1 MCPLPKIP
9 QARDYEI
16 LGQIGEGGFGA
27 VYQAYQP
34 SIDRHVAIKVI
45 LPEYA
50 NDPEFIQRFER
61 EAQFVA
67 RLEHPNIVPLYD
79 YWRDQEGAFLVMRLL
94 RGGNLSQ
101 ALREGAWSLEQ
112 SARLLDQIAT
122 ALDFAHRQ
130 GVVHRDIKPENI
142 FFDEEGNA
150 YLSDFG
156 IAKALAKPSDLT
168 MAGDIIGS
176 LLYISPEQA
185 QSKPVTI
192 QSDLYSLGVV
202 MYVVLTGQ
210 HPYRDETPASL
221 LLKQIQQP
229 LPALSD
235 LRPDLPV
242 DLDDVLQQMTA
253 KEPADRYPNAQAY
266 ADAFRKAMSGMIQP
280 QEKLLSEHLQE
291 ITPQLPTFLTE
302 EIGAERVKPIFVSR
316 EKELARLDAFLDKTL
331 TRNGSVVFVTGGPG
345 RGKTALLNEFAHRS
359 MKAHA
364 DLLVAAG
371 NCNAYSGL
379 GDAYLPF
386 REVMGMLTGNVEALW
401 SAGVIDTEHAKRL
414 WFAFPEVIRDLLERG
429 PHLFETFVS
438 GEELL
443 ARLNTAVPERG
454 DLIKSMR
461 EMVTR
466 SQTRM
471 ESLEQSHLFEQFT
484 NVLLCLAEKHPLLVV
499 LDDLQWA
506 DESSLSLLFH
516 MGRRLQGA
524 CILIVGA
531 YRPEEVALVR
541 DGKRHPLE
549 KILSEFK
556 NKYGDVW
563 IDLSS
568 MKEHE
573 SREFVDALLDSEPN
587 KLDLEFRQALFQH
600 TAGHPLFTIE
610 LLRAMQERG
619 DLLPSEDS
627 RWVVGA
633 VLDWDSMPARVEAVI
648 EERIACLEVELRDI
662 LTVAS
667 VEGEDFTAQVVASVQ
682 QVSERDLLRM
692 LTQELE
698 KRHRLV
704 RGQGGY
710 SLGSRVLSRYRFAH
724 ALFQRYL
731 YNELDDAERMLLHR
745 EIGRVLEELYA
756 GQTENIAEQ
765 LAYHFSGDDERE
777 RHYAR
782 IAGERAAMSFANAE
796 ALRYINRALELT
808 PQDHLAERYDLLLTR
823 ERLFYLQGER
833 SAQEQDFVSLMELA
847 EALDNDQKK
856 IEIFLRKARFAEKTS
871 DYPAEMVNAQE
882 AIRLAVASQDISG
895 QAEGY
900 LRLGRAFWFQG
911 DNRAAEEPLKQS
923 LKLSRA
929 AGHKQVEANVLR
941 IIGDVLNDPD
951 APLYLQ
957 QALGIYRQIGDYA
970 GESRALLNLGVFA
983 YEAGDFAKAK
993 NNFENALAFS
1003 RKIGEPNLEI
1013 WLLNSLAEL
1022 LIDQG
1027 IYSTARDYL
1036 ERGLNTACEIDYK
1049 TVELQCLNSFGAYF
1063 TKQGAF
1069 PKAKVYY
1076 EQSLEMAKEIGVK
1089 GLECYSLAC
1098 LSFLYHH
1105 LGDNQAA
1112 LNQAQNAMRLAEE
1125 IGDRRLERFTWT
1137 CHGFTYEK
1145 FDDLQKATHAY
1156 DQALKMA
1163 HYLNQLHMAAENLAG
1178 LARLN
1183 LAKGNMIDAKNY
1195 VSEILNIMDRR
1206 ISEISKNANNEQAA
1220 VSPFDGTLDPL
1231 LIYLTCYRVL
1241 QSARDARADE
1251 ILRSACNLLRTRA
1264 DNIQDDDLRYSFL
1277 NNVPSH
1283 KEIMLEWTT
1292 RDIS

>member
-401 SAGVIDTEHAKRL
+401 SAGVIDTEHARRL
-414 WFAFPEVIRDLLERG
+414 WFAFPEVVQVLLERG

-438 GEELL
+438 AEELL
-443 ARLNTAVPERG
+443 ARLTNAVPNSG
-454 DLIKSMR
+454 NLSKSMS

-516 MGRRLQGA
+516 LGRRLQGA

-531 YRPEEVALVR
+531 YRPEEVALGR
-541 DGKRHPLE
+541 EGKRHPLE

-556 NKYGDVW
+556 GKYGDVW
-563 IDLSS
+563 VDLSGAQ
-568 MKEHE
+568 EGE
-573 SREFVDALLDSEPN
+573 SIEFVDALLDSEPN
-587 KLDLEFRQALFQH
+587 RLDQDFRQALYQH

-610 LLRAMQERG
+610 LLRALQESG
-619 DLLPSEDS
+619 ELQQDEAGCWFVSS
-627 RWVVGA
+627 S
-633 VLDWDSMPARVEAVI
+633 LDWSRLPARAEAVI
-648 EERIACLEVELRDI
+648 EERIDRLENELREI
-662 LTVAS
+662 LSVAS
-667 VEGEDFTAQVVASVQ
+667 VEGENFTAQVVGSVQ
-682 QVSERDLLRM
+682 QVSERELLRI
-692 LTQELE
+692 LSGELE

-704 RGQGGY
+704 REQGEQIVG
-710 SLGSRVLSRYRFAH
+710 LRRLSRYRFAH

-731 YNELDDAERMLLHR
+731 YNQLGEAERRFLHH
-745 EIGRVLEELYA
+745 EIGRVLEELYP
-756 GQTENIAEQ
+756 GQTDEIAEQ
-765 LAYHFSGDDERE
+765 LVYHFAGDAERE
-777 RHYAR
+777 RHYAI
-782 IAGERAAMSFANAE
+782 IAGERAARRFANVE
-796 ALRYINRALELT
+796 ALRYFSLAFELT
-808 PQDHLAERYDLLLTR
+808 SQDHLPERFDILIKREQILDLLADRTN
-823 ERLFYLQGER
+823 
-833 SAQEQDFVSLMELA
+833 QEQDLA
-847 EALDNDQKK
+847 ILKQYTEKMDDDVRK
-856 IEIFLRKARFAEKTS
+856 IDVLLRYAQFSHNTS
-871 DYPAEMVNAQE
+871 DLEAAIKYAKE
-882 AIRLAVASQDISG
+882 AIQLAGSCQDTGRQS
-895 QAEGY
+895 EGY
-900 LRLGRAFWFQG
+900 LYWGRATWQQG
-911 DNRAAEEPLKQS
+911 DLKGARNHIERS
-923 LKLSRA
+923 LELSRV
-929 AGHKQVEANVLR
+929 AGRKQIEAHALRVLG
-941 IIGDVLNDPD
+941 ILSQDFEENSF
-951 APLYLQ
+951 YE
-957 QALGIYRQIGDYA
+957 QALQICRQLGDHS
-970 GESRALLNLGVFA
+970 GETLALNNLGVNA
-983 YEAGDFAKAK
+983 SYSGHTAAGKPYYED
-993 NNFENALAFS
+993 ALAIS
-1003 RKIGEPNLEI
+1003 RKIGDRHYE
-1013 WLLNSLAEL
+1013 WLFLFNLAEVYL
-1022 LIDQG
+1022 HSGYFSISRD
-1027 IYSTARDYL
+1027 YSTEGLTIAR
-1036 ERGLNTACEIDYK
+1036 
-1049 TVELQCLNSFGAYF
+1049 
-1063 TKQGAF
+1063 
-1069 PKAKVYY
+1069 
-1076 EQSLEMAKEIGVK
+1076 
-1089 GLECYSLAC
+1089 
-1098 LSFLYHH
+1098 
-1105 LGDNQAA
+1105 
-1112 LNQAQNAMRLAEE
+1112 E
-1125 IGDRRLERFTWT
+1125 IGDRVGEGTCLFLLGNYYHVLGAYSEAKNILTDILEMTREIGIKVEQLSVLGRLSLTCHQQGEKQEAFEYLLEAAKLGEEVDNLESKCLTWT
-1137 CHGFTYEK
+1137 CQGYVYEGLG
-1145 FDDLQKATHAY
+1145 DPEKAAYAYQQVLESTHKIKW
-1156 DQALKMA
+1156 QPI
-1163 HYLNQLHMAAENLAG
+1163 HAENHAG
-1178 LARLN
+1178 LARLS
-1183 LAKGNMIDAKNY
+1183 LEQGDISQAQQF
-1195 VSEILNIMDRR
+1195 VSEILSKMENRV
-1206 ISEISKNANNEQAA
+1206 SEMSAFLGDELRAA
-1220 VSPFDGTLDPL
+1220 SPFDEALDPFA
-1231 LIYLTCYRVL
+1231 IYLTCYRVL
-1241 QSARDARADE
+1241 QASGDTRADE
-1251 ILRSACNLLRTRA
+1251 ILCYAYKLLQERA
-1264 DNIQDDDLRYSFL
+1264 ANIQDKNLRNSYL
-1277 NNVPSH
+1277 NIVPSH
-1283 KEIMLEWTT
+1283 KEIMREWAEQ
-1292 RDIS
+1292 DES